1 MPVPVFWIER
11 VRLAVALTPMLP
23 KERLPVRAMMRLWR
37 PVPLAG
43 MVELPRLEAI
53 VRFAL

>member
-1 MPVPVFWIER
+1 MNGAPAVP
-11 VRLAVALTPMLP
+11 LAMKGLVITGART
-23 KERLPVRAMMRLWR
+23 